1 MKWGAP
7 AEVFAQL
14 AGHWMLDR
22 CVDGRLLMA
31 GQASFGA
38 NDDGSLTYQEQ
49 GQVRL
54 ASGASFA
61 AGRAYLF
68 RQRPTGLA
76 VFFIEHP
83 PRLFHDV
90 ALTQAGDALAGDAR
104 HLCKADLYLSRY
116 EFWADGRFSVR
127 HDVSGPRKDYAL
139 ATTYCRMG

>member
-1 MKWGAP
+1 MTWGAP

-22 CVDGRLLMA
+22 CADGRLLMA

-38 NDDGSLTYQEQ
+38 NDDGGLTYHEQ

-61 AGRAYLF
+61 AERSYLF
-68 RQRPTGLA
+68 QQRPTGFA
-76 VFFIEHP
+76 VFFVEQP
-83 PRLFHDV
+83 PRLFHEV
-90 ALTQAGDALAGDAR
+90 ALTQAGDVLAGDAR

-116 EFWADGRFSVR
+116 QFRADGRFSVR
-127 HDVSGPRKDYAL
+127 HDVSGPRKDYVL
-139 ATTYCRMG
+139 ETTYRRTG